1 MAASAGTHEIVNQS
15 PPLTGLNLFA
25 SDPGLSAL
33 VEGVPMAVIDELT
46 QFGQQWGTAETFEL
60 GRIANAFPPILKTHD
75 ATGVRIDAVEF
86 HPAWHAIM
94 RRSVAAGL
102 SCSVWDADGQEANV
116 RAVTRAARLYMATQV
131 EAGHIHSMSMTNG
144 AVAALA
150 YNTSL
155 TDRWLPLIRSR
166 KYDSSA
172 RPVTEKAGVTIGI
185 GLTEKQGGSDL
196 SANDTQ
202 AIEGGD
208 RMWRLTGHKWFLS
221 APTSDAFLLLAQTL
235 DGLSCFFMPR
245 LLPDGGHNGMRL
257 MRLKDKL
264 GNRSNASAEAEFDEA
279 VAWLIGEPGQG
290 LQVINDTVTLT
301 RLDGAVASAGLMRR
315 ALAEAAHHARH
326 RRASGQLLVDHALM
340 SRVLADMALDAVA
353 AAALAFRLAESYDR
367 ADDDPIEAAFAR
379 LMTPAVKY
387 WVSKIAPALI
397 AEAMECL
404 GGNGYVEESRLPRL
418 YREAP
423 VNAIWEGTGNVLAL
437 DVMRVLRKSSEPLEA
452 VLGTIEDALGG
463 TAKSTLNVLRAA
475 TAVAL
480 ADEGAARILTE
491 QLAMTVA
498 AAALRRRFPS
508 VIADAFLETRLGKPW
523 RTTYGMLD
531 SRFDAR
537 AFVNYLC
544 PEE

>member
-1 MAASAGTHEIVNQS
+1 MASAADTHEIFNQS
-15 PPLTGLNLFA
+15 PPLTGLNLFT

-33 VEGVPMAVIDELT
+33 VEGVPLSVVDGLT
-46 QFGQQWGTAETFEL
+46 QYGAQWGSAETFEL

-86 HPAWHAIM
+86 HPAWHALM

-102 SCSVWDADGQEANV
+102 HCSVWDAGGDEANV
-116 RAVTRAARLYMATQV
+116 RAAVRAARLYMAAQV
-131 EAGHIHSMSMTNG
+131 EAGHICPMTMTN
-144 AVAALA
+144 ASIAALA
-150 YNTSL
+150 HTPVIA
-155 TDRWLPLIRSR
+155 DRWLPLIRTR
-166 KYDSSA
+166 KYNSSA
-172 RPVTEKAGVTIGI
+172 RPVTEKAGITIGM
-185 GLTEKQGGSDL
+185 GMTEKQGGSDVA
-196 SANDTQ
+196 ANTTQ
-202 AIEGGD
+202 AVEAGD

-221 APTSDAFLLLAQTL
+221 APTSDAFLVLAQTI
-235 DGLSCFFMPR
+235 DGLSCFLMPR
-245 LLPDGGHNGMRL
+245 LLPDGQRNGIRL

-264 GNRSNASAEAEFDEA
+264 GNRSNATAEVEFDDA
-279 VAWLIGEPGQG
+279 AAWLIGEPGRGVQT
-290 LQVINDTVTLT
+290 IIDMVTLT
-301 RLDGAVASAGLMRR
+301 RLDCAVSSAGLMRL
-315 ALAEAAHHARH
+315 ALAEAVHHARH
-326 RRASGQLLVDHALM
+326 RHAFGQALIDHALM
-340 SRVLADMALDAVA
+340 TRVLADMALDAVA

-367 ADDDPIEAAFAR
+367 ADDDPAEAAFAR

-387 WVSKIAPALI
+387 WVTKIAPGMI

-423 VNAIWEGTGNVLAL
+423 VNSVWEGSGNIVAL

-452 VLGTIEDALGG
+452 VLANIEDALGN

-508 VIADAFLETRLGKPW
+508 VVADAFLETRLGKPW

-531 SRFDAR
+531 SRFDSR

-544 PEE
+544 PED

>member
-1 MAASAGTHEIVNQS
+1 MASSADTHEVVNQS
-15 PPLTGLNLFA
+15 PPLSGLNLFA
-25 SDPGLSAL
+25 SDPGLNAL
-33 VEGVPMAVIDELT
+33 VEGLPMEVVEDLA

-60 GRIANAFPPILKTHD
+60 GRIANAFPPILRTHD
-75 ATGVRIDAVEF
+75 ASGVRIDTIEF
-86 HPAWHAIM
+86 HPAWHALM

-102 SCSVWDADGQEANV
+102 SCSVWDASGMEANV
-116 RAVTRAARLYMATQV
+116 RAVARAARVYMAAQV
-131 EAGHIHSMSMTNG
+131 EAGHIYPLSMTNA

-150 YNTSL
+150 HNGPI

-166 KYDSSA
+166 KYDASI
-172 RPVTEKAGVTIGI
+172 RPVTDKAGVTIGM

-196 SANDTQ
+196 GANNTQ
-202 AIEGGD
+202 AIETGD

-221 APTSDAFLLLAQTL
+221 APSSDAFLMLAYTL
-235 DGLSCFFMPR
+235 DGLSCFFVPR
-245 LLPDGGHNGMRL
+245 LLPDGRKNGMRL

-264 GNRSNASAEAEFDEA
+264 GNRSNASAEIELDEA
-279 VAWLIGEPGQG
+279 AAWLIGEPGEG
-290 LQVINDTVTLT
+290 LATLTDAMTLT
-301 RLDGAVASAGLMRR
+301 RLDSAVSSAGLMRL

-326 RRASGQLLVDHALM
+326 RRAFGQLVVDHSLQ

-367 ADDDPIEAAFAR
+367 ADNDPTEAAFAR

-387 WVSKIAPALI
+387 WVTKIAPAVI
-397 AEAMECL
+397 VEAMECV

-423 VNAIWEGTGNVLAL
+423 VNAIWEGTGNVLCL
-437 DVMRVLRKSSEPLEA
+437 DVMRTLRKSSEPLEA
-452 VLGTIEDALGG
+452 VLGTIEDALGN

-498 AAALRRRFPS
+498 AAALRRRFPA